1 MLRPAALAAGLL
13 WAYCIGASAQTPNP
27 VIQHYRAYQA
37 ALEAGDLVAAEREA
51 AAALTASEERDGE
64 GGRTGVLALNL
75 ASVRFQNHNVAGAVE
90 PARRALAISQSVG
103 EERSGVSPVLA
114 QLILRRAELAG
125 GDASAAERL
134 AAALEAA
141 QRARLAPEEI
151 YDAASELGAWSFRH
165 DRFDESRQAW
175 SVAASYAEGSR
186 FGAQFSRASSLT
198 GGAAAMLMA
207 DLQGRQTEELSE
219 DVARDAWQML
229 NEAVIALRPLAEMNT
244 EGEVTLAQRS
254 YAQSLAWRSILRAKL
269 ETHRQEVPTFAEAQG
284 DADGFSEVDVPATPT
299 PLPRCLVRVVPRDNS
314 TLFPSEALT
323 DRRIGAVAVRFR
335 INENGRLEDIQSLAV
350 VGGED
355 FGESVEHRRS
365 NWRVQ
370 RRDDSPSPCRM
381 GMSVITPIAF
391 RQ

>member
-1 MLRPAALAAGLL
+1 MLRPAALAAGIV
-13 WAYCIGASAQTPNP
+13 WASCLAASAQTPNP
-27 VIQHYRAYQA
+27 IVQHYRAYQA
-37 ALEAGDLVAAEREA
+37 ALDANDLAAAEREA
-51 AAALTASEERDGE
+51 AAALVASEARDGD
-64 GGRTGVLALNL
+64 GGRTAVLALNL
-75 ASVRFQNHNVAGAVE
+75 ASVRFLNNNAAGALE
-90 PARRALAISQSVG
+90 PGRRALSLSHSAG
-103 EERSGVSPVLA
+103 EAQSGVSPILA
-114 QLILRRAELAG
+114 QLIVGRAELAT

-134 AAALEAA
+134 SAALEAA
-141 QRARLAPEEI
+141 QQARLAPEEI
-151 YDAASELGAWSFRH
+151 YDAASELGAWAFQH
-165 DRFDESRQAW
+165 DRFGESRQAW

-207 DLQGRQTEELSE
+207 DLQGRHTEELSE

-244 EGEVTLAQRS
+244 DGDVTLAQRS

-269 ETHRQEVPTFAEAQG
+269 ETHRQEVPAYAEAQG

-335 INENGRLEDIQSLAV
+335 INEDGRLEDIQSLAV
-350 VGGED
+350 IGGED
-355 FGESVEHRRS
+355 FGESVERRRS